1 MDTTLTNESSGLI
14 RNSGE
19 IPLELLQEDV
29 ARISSVG
36 EIGPVEEKSRF
47 YQNVL

>member
-1 MDTTLTNESSGLI
+1 METTLTKDSFGLI

-19 IPLELLQEDV
+19 IPLELLQDDV

-36 EIGPVEEKSRF
+36 EIGPTEEKSRF
-47 YQNVL
+47 